1 VVDAS
6 IPALTLDRN
15 AEVPVGVQLAWILRA
30 RIAGGEL
37 KPGDRLPGAR
47 ELAAS
52 AGVNSNT
59 VRSVYA
65 RLEEEGLIEAQH
77 GRGTFVAASA
87 TQQSV
92 GGLLDATVE
101 HARAAGVDPRE
112 LAAALYMHASLEPA
126 QAGEAR
132 ARPAAA
138 PKKQRTG
145 EAGIRRRLRDEI
157 GALEKRLAQLDLP
170 AAVEHPGA
178 APGAPAGTRLL
189 SAAELTEVRDR
200 LAAQVAAAE
209 KEDTVRRAAAERR
222 LAGEDEESHD
232 AATATGSRAGRQ
244 RWEVELGHG
253 RWTIPLAEG

>member
-1 VVDAS
+1 
-6 IPALTLDRN
+6 
-15 AEVPVGVQLAWILRA
+15 VQLAWILRA
-30 RIAGGEL
+30 RIAGAEL

-52 AGVNSNT
+52 ASVNPHP

-77 GRGTFVAASA
+77 GRGTFVAAGA
-87 TQQSV
+87 TQRSV
-92 GGLLDATVE
+92 GDLLDQTVE

-112 LAAALYMHASLEPA
+112 LAAALYMHASLEPVQAAAEGAQPAPA
-126 QAGEAR
+126 QAPRAQPAR
-132 ARPAAA
+132 AA
-138 PKKQRTG
+138 KKQRAG

-157 GALEKRLAQLDLP
+157 GALEKRIAQLDLP
-170 AAVEHPGA
+170 AAVEYPDA
-178 APGAPAGTRLL
+178 APGAPAGTRML

-209 KEDTVRRAAAERR
+209 QEDTVRRAAAERR
-222 LAGEDEESHD
+222 LAGEDDEEIHD

-244 RWEVELGHG
+244 HWELELGHG